1 MTTEKELKDRC
12 TPDVIKWMVELAD
25 GFSIDGLIL
34 YYGNDWYYQFIEEYE
49 KFPLLIHRTVEG
61 WNNMQVDSENCIVI
75 QDDSVVLW
83 KENIDDCKT
92 FDFKN
97 YKPES
102 LTQSECAML
111 DCLLNIFE
119 GERK

>member
-1 MTTEKELKDRC
+1 MITEQELKTMV
-12 TPDVIKWMVELAD
+12 TPETIKKLCELAE
-25 GFSIDGLIL
+25 GF
-34 YYGNDWYYQFIEEYE
+34 E
-49 KFPLLIHRTVEG
+49 KWENRESYDPKVWTSSDLVFPLLIHRTVEG
-61 WNNMQVDSENCIVI
+61 WNNMQVNSENCIVI

-102 LTQSECAML
+102 LIQSECAML